1 MYLASKSQIMY
12 EMKVA
17 IVCMIL
23 ICPTA
28 HFLIWK
34 SNSMIMMM
42 EKKYFLYLRVLKPCC
57 ELFWNGLI

>member
-1 MYLASKSQIMY
+1 MIELKMYLASKSKIIY

-28 HFLIWK
+28 HFLI
-34 SNSMIMMM
+34 
-42 EKKYFLYLRVLKPCC
+42 
-57 ELFWNGLI
+57 

>member
-42 EKKYFLYLRVLKPCC
+42 EKNIFC
-57 ELFWNGLI
+57 I